1 MNEVVFVG
9 GSRHVA
15 RLNPSVRERLD
26 RIIEREL
33 PVVIGDANGADKA
46 MQQYL
51 HGRGYRNVEVFC
63 SDGHC
68 RNNVGEWKVRAI
80 AVATRERDFRFYSA
94 KDQEMAEAATVGFM
108 IWDGKS
114 IGTLVNV
121 YRLLSQDKKVVV
133 YTVPS
138 KKFDELRGAAGWAAF
153 IGRCGAELRDKVQ
166 QRAVLEAP
174 GRRSSVQTSLS
185 F

>member
-1 MNEVVFVG
+1 MKEVVFAG

-15 RLNPSVRERLD
+15 RLNSSLRERLG

-33 PVVIGDANGADKA
+33 PVIIGDANGADKA

-51 HGRGYRNVEVFC
+51 HSRGYRNVEVFC

-68 RNNVGEWKVRAI
+68 RNNVGEWTVRAV

-94 KDQEMAEAATVGFM
+94 KDQEMAKAATVGFM

-121 YRLLSQDKKVVV
+121 YRLLSHDKKVVV

-138 KKFDELRGAAGWAAF
+138 KKFDELRGAAGWDAF
-153 IGRCGAELRDKVQ
+153 IGCWGAELRDKVQ
-166 QRAVLEAP
+166 QRAALEAP
-174 GRRSSVQTSLS
+174 GRRSPIQTSLS